1 MVYKMDTI
9 FINSENSETS
19 IPHELLLNLTDK
31 MDLGRGEKCC
41 ILESWY
47 LLHMEKYKIP
57 R

>member
-31 MDLGRGEKCC
+31 MDLKRGEKCC

-57 R
+57 I